1 MRKRFE
7 EWKNLKNL
15 ERIKERKIKERKI
28 RGKIGSKIRNI
39 GIIMGLVKVGEDVLI
54 EWGYWD

>member
-1 MRKRFE
+1 MKKRFE

-15 ERIKERKIKERKI
+15 GRIKERKIKERKI

>member
-1 MRKRFE
+1 MKKRFE

-28 RGKIGSKIRNI
+28 RGKIGGKIRNI

>member
-1 MRKRFE
+1 MKKRFE

-54 EWGYWD
+54 EWGY

>member
-1 MRKRFE
+1 MKKRFE

>member
-1 MRKRFE
+1 MKKRFE

-28 RGKIGSKIRNI
+28 RGKIGNKIRNI